1 VNLGSKFNFQFSL
14 KTALKGGDSIKFNFP
29 VGFYFVKPACFHRN
43 SGGYATAEVLHNN
56 RMVICQAFPHDM
68 VADEWHVV
76 TIIGVVNPEYSGFF
90 TGFFLE
96 TLEKVSANVYEK
108 IVVPA
113 PVRINPGSITVD
125 IKSASLLMTTNTTH
139 IFDLLFEDDIKADGQ
154 IWIKLPPG
162 FRYMAANCTLL
173 RPLEPQINSK
183 RFLRMRIFK
192 VY

>member
-1 VNLGSKFNFQFSL
+1 L
-14 KTALKGGDSIKFNFP
+14 KTPLKGGDSIKFNFP

-56 RMVICQAFPHDM
+56 RMVICQGFPHDIT
-68 VADEWHVV
+68 AEEWQVV

-90 TGFFLE
+90 TGFYLE

-108 IVVPA
+108 IIVPG

-162 FRYMAANCTLL
+162 FRYLAANCSLL
-173 RPLEPQINSK
+173 RPLEPQPNSK
-183 RFLRMRIFK
+183 SIIYYKCLNVCRGSHMQFSSE
-192 VY
+192 